1 MKSMKF
7 SLLAIVLLLA
17 SVASFA
23 QTFTIPGISGI
34 SFDESG
40 TDYTANITDDFTA
53 FGVTIAPQS
62 LNLDYTAAT
71 NSFSITGTVE
81 NQFDGNTINST
92 MNFTIVNQN
101 LTGLSFDI
109 SGDFDLDGLTFSPT
123 SLTFQYDTTTSL
135 FEMFGDAS
143 ISFDGNTIALNLGD
157 DATPGIEIDNGSLE
171 KVNSTLTADFT
182 INSLDFSPDNLS
194 FQYNSTSSLYEM
206 FGDATISFDSNTI
219 DITLGDNSDPGIE
232 IVSGSLQQL
241 NASISTDFTINGL
254 DFSPNGL
261 TFKYESSS
269 SLYEIFGSASIA
281 FDSNTIDIVLG
292 DDSDPGIEISSGSL
306 QQLNASIS
314 TDFTI
319 NGLDFSPDGLTFK
332 YESSSTLYEIFGSA
346 SIAFDSNTIDIVLGD
361 DSDPGIEISSGS
373 LQQLSASITADFTIN
388 DLDFSSN
395 GLTFQY
401 DASASHYELFGD
413 ASVSFDSNTLDVGLG
428 NDSEPGI
435 VIDGGTLESLNLSVS
450 ADFDLAGLTITPED
464 LTFIYNETSQ
474 KYVMFGLATI
484 SMDGNDIKLILGTES
499 NPGLVFEQ
507 GSVNYINA
515 TINADFNM
523 KSLTF
528 KSNGLGFIYDS
539 QSAGGLYSIFGE
551 TDVTFDS
558 ETVSI
563 TLGDASSP
571 GFEYHSNE
579 VQKIDIGVTA
589 DFTMKGIE
597 FNPQGF
603 NFEYDRVGDQFE
615 MFGTIKSK
623 IEGNSI
629 DLSLGDSDDPG
640 LVIRNGIVEDIQ
652 MGVTADFNFRDM
664 TFSPD
669 DLTFVYNRSES
680 QYEM

>member
-1 MKSMKF
+1 M
-7 SLLAIVLLLA
+7 
-17 SVASFA
+17 
-23 QTFTIPGISGI
+23 
-34 SFDESG
+34 
-40 TDYTANITDDFTA
+40 
-53 FGVTIAPQS
+53 
-62 LNLDYTAAT
+62 
-71 NSFSITGTVE
+71 
-81 NQFDGNTINST
+81 
-92 MNFTIVNQN
+92 
-101 LTGLSFDI
+101 
-109 SGDFDLDGLTFSPT
+109 
-123 SLTFQYDTTTSL
+123 
-135 FEMFGDAS
+135 
-143 ISFDGNTIALNLGD
+143 
-157 DATPGIEIDNGSLE
+157 
-171 KVNSTLTADFT
+171 
-182 INSLDFSPDNLS
+182 
-194 FQYNSTSSLYEM
+194 
-206 FGDATISFDSNTI
+206 
-219 DITLGDNSDPGIE
+219 GDNSDPGIE

-269 SLYEIFGSASIA
+269 S
-281 FDSNTIDIVLG
+281 
-292 DDSDPGIEISSGSL
+292 
-306 QQLNASIS
+306 
-314 TDFTI
+314 
-319 NGLDFSPDGLTFK
+319 
-332 YESSSTLYEIFGSA
+332 LYEIFGSA